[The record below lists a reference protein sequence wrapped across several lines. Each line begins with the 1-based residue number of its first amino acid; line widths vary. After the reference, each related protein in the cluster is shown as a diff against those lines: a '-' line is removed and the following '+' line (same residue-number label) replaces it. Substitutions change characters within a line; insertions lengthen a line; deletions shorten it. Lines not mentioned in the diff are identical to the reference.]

1 MLLGLEHCDTLFLR
15 SRDQCVIPRGQWR
28 CDALHEFRIHRVI
41 HGQRPPPRESEHG
54 GFARQIVDREGQ
66 EGEIGEKGRGP
77 WRRNA
82 FWACPQKGTSTG
94 SP

>member
-1 MLLGLEHCDTLFLR
+1 MLLGLEQCDTLLLR

-66 EGEIGEKGRGP
+66 EGEIGEKGCGP

-82 FWACPQKGTSTG
+82 FWACPQQGTSTG